1 MKKKLVMEYWSSK
14 GKVGT
19 VSPQHALS
27 RCNWLCEVMFEDS
40 DGIVDE
46 FEVIPDSKMLLAD
59 LLPYIKD
66 QLDNLVPDDAVDCGF
81 RIYRR

>member
-1 MKKKLVMEYWSSK
+1 
-14 GKVGT
+14 
-19 VSPQHALS
+19 
-27 RCNWLCEVMFEDS
+27 MFEDG
-40 DGIVDE
+40 DGVVDE
-46 FEVIPDSKMLLAD
+46 FEVIPDRKMLLAD

>member
-14 GKVGT
+14 GKIGT
-19 VSPQHALS
+19 VSPQYALS
-27 RCNWLCEVMFEDS
+27 RCNWLCEVMFEDG

-46 FEVIPDSKMLLAD
+46 FEVIPDRKMLLAD